1 MRRKCGKG
9 AAEWYG
15 KNRKRQKINANNRV
29 KRRRKSSKPNYEKR
43 RRGKTK
49 IRKFEEI
56 WTSVEMERVAKA
68 TERRWPKEK
77 ELLDKG
83 DGLATAAGARRNDEV
98 TSQNISKYIQ
108 IHEGS
113 LVRLTVVFRRS

>member
-1 MRRKCGKG
+1 MGNQVNPTTKKEEGVKRKSENSKKFGHRSKGKG
-9 AAEWYG
+9 
-15 KNRKRQKINANNRV
+15 
-29 KRRRKSSKPNYEKR
+29 
-43 RRGKTK
+43 
-49 IRKFEEI
+49 
-56 WTSVEMERVAKA
+56 
-68 TERRWPKEK
+68 WPKEK

-98 TSQNISKYIQ
+98 TSHISTYIQ

>member
-1 MRRKCGKG
+1 M
-9 AAEWYG
+9 
-15 KNRKRQKINANNRV
+15 
-29 KRRRKSSKPNYEKR
+29 
-43 RRGKTK
+43 
-49 IRKFEEI
+49 
-56 WTSVEMERVAKA
+56 WTLVEMDRVAKA

-98 TSQNISKYIQ
+98 TSQNISTYIQ
-108 IHEGS
+108 VPEGS